1 MKKKRTPPSK
11 IWETFLPIATW
22 HTADLAPAADTAWL
36 LSKGCE
42 AASPAL
48 LVQLRDEVLPTVR
61 RLAPYIEWFSFLVH
75 DRASGV
81 PTTEDDKRC
90 YIHLRLKLRTFRRRE
105 VIPAISRFLSD
116 PWQFTRKVDLSREI
130 AGVDPKVLD
139 VDRAWAELGKQ
150 SEWLLNF
157 IEACDENADGLQ
169 LVRLVRQFLH
179 FAANQT
185 QMRVA

>member
-1 MKKKRTPPSK
+1 MKKKRVPPPK

-42 AASPAL
+42 AESPAL

-61 RLAPYIEWFSFLVH
+61 KLGRYIEWFSFLVH

-90 YIHLRLKLRTFRRRE
+90 YIHLRLKLRKFQRRE
-105 VIPAISRFLSD
+105 IIPSIPRFLSD

-139 VDRAWAELGKQ
+139 VDRAWAELGEQ
-150 SEWLLNF
+150 SAWLLNF
-157 IEACDENADGLQ
+157 IEACDAHADGLQ
-169 LVRLVRQFLH
+169 LVRIVRQHLH
-179 FAANQT
+179 FFANMT

>member
-1 MKKKRTPPSK
+1 MKKKRTLAPK

-42 AASPAL
+42 ATSPAL

-90 YIHLRLKLRTFRRRE
+90 YIHLRLKLRTFRQHE

-116 PWQFTRKVDLSREI
+116 PWKFTRKVDLSREI

-179 FAANQT
+179 FWANMT